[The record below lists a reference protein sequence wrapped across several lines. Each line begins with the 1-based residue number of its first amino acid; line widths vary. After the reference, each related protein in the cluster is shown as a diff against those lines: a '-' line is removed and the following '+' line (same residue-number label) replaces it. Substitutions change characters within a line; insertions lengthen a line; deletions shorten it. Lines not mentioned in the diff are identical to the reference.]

1 MLRSSLRGLVAQSRV
16 ATARFNVSVETSTR
30 SFCEAKMPKPAAAEA
45 PLQKWWS
52 LSEKWKQAAPHVSS
66 ISAVV
71 ASAAAM
77 WAAYESRR
85 GGDAGA
91 TQASKERLIQ
101 ENPGKVRPSP
111 ALSLWVSR
119 TGSAFA
125 EQPPRNSHQVFT
137 TIGSGNFSLSEEERR
152 ELVVREA
159 PLKELKGIVKCTGIE
174 KSYFVVTGEHGVPFA
189 GEEGRSR
196 RLSAD
201 PVVIA
206 VVKTGPKG
214 VGKSTLAEMACSEE
228 KARVGER
235 AVLRPM
241 GIDP

>member
-1 MLRSSLRGLVAQSRV
+1 MHILGSEGSYHATRIAACAKPCAKPDSPLV
-16 ATARFNVSVETSTR
+16 
-30 SFCEAKMPKPAAAEA
+30 
-45 PLQKWWS
+45 
-52 LSEKWKQAAPHVSS
+52 
-66 ISAVV
+66 
-71 ASAAAM
+71 
-77 WAAYESRR
+77 
-85 GGDAGA
+85 
-91 TQASKERLIQ
+91 
-101 ENPGKVRPSP
+101 
-111 ALSLWVSR
+111 
-119 TGSAFA
+119 
-125 EQPPRNSHQVFT
+125 QVFRAV
-137 TIGSGNFSLSEEERR
+137 SAGNFCLSEEERR
-152 ELVVREA
+152 ELVIREA